1 MQASGKMQAMKPEQ
15 VRQKLMAVARA
26 NPPSDRVPYAFEKR
40 ITALLATLPVPD
52 AWALWSRALWRAA
65 LPCVAVM
72 VLLGTVSVFV
82 SAGNDNGTATEEFSQ
97 DFAQTMLAAVDQS
110 GEVW

>member
-1 MQASGKMQAMKPEQ
+1 MQASEKMQAMKPEQ
-15 VRQKLMAVARA
+15 VRQKLMALARA
-26 NPPSDRVPYAFEKR
+26 NPPGDRVPYAFEKR

-65 LPCVAVM
+65 LPCVAVT
-72 VLLGTVSVFV
+72 VLLGAVSFFV
-82 SAGNDNGTATEEFSQ
+82 SEDRGGKAATEEFSQ
-97 DFAQTMLAAVDQS
+97 DFAQTMLAAVDQP